1 MMNVGLKVVL
11 VVMNSIKHSLRIMI
25 NVGLRLVLVVMNYIK
40 HSLRFMMN
48 VGLPGDN
55 VVGSEEML
63 REMLF
68 LVDNRRVVG

>member
-11 VVMNSIKHSLRIMI
+11 VVMNS
-25 NVGLRLVLVVMNYIK
+25 IK

-63 REMLF
+63 F
-68 LVDNRRVVG
+68 LVNNRRVVG